1 MNSPTRK
8 SFDLLDLERV
18 TWGEALV
25 PAVVSEVTHRGS
37 VRPLLVTSP
46 TSRKMP
52 AVDTLLSDLPG
63 RFVRVFAEIVPHV
76 SRPSVMNLISAVREA
91 RADLIVTIGGG
102 SAIDTVKVALA
113 GLAADIRTADDLDAL
128 AIRYTVDGERIAP
141 RLPPSRIRQVVA
153 PTTLSGAEF
162 SDLAGCTDAR
172 MQVKQLFS
180 GRSIGS
186 ASVILDPAITVGT
199 PLDIWLSTGV
209 RSLDHA
215 VETLCSFGSNPY
227 ADALSADAVR
237 RLAPAL
243 RRTYQ
248 DASDL
253 GARSDAQLSVW
264 MACIG
269 LNRIP
274 WGASHGL
281 GHQVGAVAG
290 IPHGYCSCILLPHVL
305 AFNWSINAERQA
317 LVASAM
323 GHPGGDASE
332 AIARL
337 VADLGLPSRL
347 RDVGI
352 TREMLPQIAATSMG
366 NMFVRQNPRP
376 IRSPEDLQEILDAA
390 F

>member
-1 MNSPTRK
+1 MNNPARK
-8 SFDLLDLERV
+8 SFQMLDLERV
-18 TWGEALV
+18 VWDDDLSSAVTSELV
-25 PAVVSEVTHRGS
+25 DRES
-37 VRPLLVTSP
+37 VRPFLVASPSSHKMSAVQMLLNDG
-46 TSRKMP
+46 P
-52 AVDTLLSDLPG
+52 A
-63 RFVRVFAEIVPHV
+63 RFAGSFHDIVPHV
-76 SRPSVMNLISAVREA
+76 SRQSVMGLIASVREA
-91 RADLIVTIGGG
+91 QADLIVTIGGG

-113 GLAADIRTADDLDAL
+113 GLAAGIHIEDDIDRL
-128 AIRYTVDGERIAP
+128 AIRYTADGERIAP
-141 RLPPSRIRQVVA
+141 RLQPSRLRQVVA

-162 SDLAGCTDAR
+162 SDLAGCTNVAT
-172 MQVKQLFS
+172 QVKQLFS
-180 GRSIGS
+180 GRGIGS

-215 VETLCSFGSNPY
+215 IETLCSFGSNPY
-227 ADALSADAVR
+227 ADAISAEAVR

-248 DASDL
+248 DPSDL
-253 GARSDAQLSVW
+253 GARKEAQLSVW

-269 LNRIP
+269 LNRVP

-305 AFNWSINAERQA
+305 AFNRSANADRQA
-317 LVASAM
+317 LVATAM
-323 GHPGGDASE
+323 GSPDGDAG
-332 AIARL
+332 AAVARL

-352 TREMLPQIAATSMG
+352 TRDMLSQIAATSMG

-376 IRSPEDLQEILDAA
+376 IQSADNLQEILDAA

>member
-1 MNSPTRK
+1 
-8 SFDLLDLERV
+8 
-18 TWGEALV
+18 
-25 PAVVSEVTHRGS
+25 
-37 VRPLLVTSP
+37 
-46 TSRKMP
+46 
-52 AVDTLLSDLPG
+52 
-63 RFVRVFAEIVPHV
+63 
-76 SRPSVMNLISAVREA
+76 
-91 RADLIVTIGGG
+91 
-102 SAIDTVKVALA
+102 
-113 GLAADIRTADDLDAL
+113 
-128 AIRYTVDGERIAP
+128 
-141 RLPPSRIRQVVA
+141 
-153 PTTLSGAEF
+153 
-162 SDLAGCTDAR
+162 
-172 MQVKQLFS
+172 
-180 GRSIGS
+180 
-186 ASVILDPAITVGT
+186 
-199 PLDIWLSTGV
+199 
-209 RSLDHA
+209 
-215 VETLCSFGSNPY
+215 
-227 ADALSADAVR
+227 
-237 RLAPAL
+237 
-243 RRTYQ
+243 
-248 DASDL
+248 
-253 GARSDAQLSVW
+253 